1 MSIRNGVVRRREGA
15 HLYRPKC
22 SYHVLQAA
30 GAQREVRVDKLGE
43 VVGVL
48 DFLPPHQ
55 RNWTSLAPSAASLR
69 ALKSTSVNMSYKCVV
84 FYIATSFLV
93 CGSLILF
100 RLVWRRATTE

>member
-1 MSIRNGVVRRREGA
+1 MKVLSENTAALETGQPQRHPGACLPGYCDLLHAASQLMSIRNGVVRRREGA

-55 RNWTSLAPSAASLR
+55 RNWTS
-69 ALKSTSVNMSYKCVV
+69 
-84 FYIATSFLV
+84 
-93 CGSLILF
+93 
-100 RLVWRRATTE
+100 